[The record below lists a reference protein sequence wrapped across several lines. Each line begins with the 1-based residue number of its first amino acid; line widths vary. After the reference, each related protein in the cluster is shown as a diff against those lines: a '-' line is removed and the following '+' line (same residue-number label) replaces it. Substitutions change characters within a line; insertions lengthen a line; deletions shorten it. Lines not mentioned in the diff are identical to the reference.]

1 MILVTGSVLARPET
15 FDEILAACL
24 AHVQRSRLEPGCVA
38 HNVHYDAENA
48 LRLVFVEEWADR
60 AALLTHFAVPESR
73 AFAKSIR
80 AFAAE
85 PPILKIYD
93 ATPVQFG

>member
-48 LRLVFVEEWADR
+48 LRLVFVEE
-60 AALLTHFAVPESR
+60 
-73 AFAKSIR
+73 
-80 AFAAE
+80 
-85 PPILKIYD
+85 
-93 ATPVQFG
+93 

>member
-73 AFAKSIR
+73 AFARTVRKL
-80 AFAAE
+80 AAE
-85 PPILKIYD
+85 PPTLHIYE
-93 ATPVQFG
+93 ATAITL